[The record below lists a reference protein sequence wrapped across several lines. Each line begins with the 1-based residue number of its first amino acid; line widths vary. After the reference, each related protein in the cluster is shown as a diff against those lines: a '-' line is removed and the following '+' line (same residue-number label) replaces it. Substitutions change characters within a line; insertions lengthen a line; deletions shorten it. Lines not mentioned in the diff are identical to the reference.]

1 MSPKFFVPVLF
12 LLAALPARA
21 QDKLYP
27 VTGNKGFPVILT
39 TDRFAFVVEKA
50 FQHKLTLGYP
60 SDDRFR
66 PDTGAP
72 LILLW
77 LRVQNLSPRPAELS
91 ATERAG
97 IHKYTVG
104 QRKGLIAAGRP
115 QYVVR
120 IEPGA
125 FEMGSDSPIPA
136 EFLKGPSGVIY
147 DRPSAQGDYDEA
159 PVHRVAITKPFL
171 ISATEITIDQFRQF
185 RPDYNGY
192 DHFAPYAAGVTWND
206 AVAFCQWLSK
216 REGKPYRL
224 PTEAEWEYAA
234 RAGTRSIFS
243 SGTQPPAPETPNV
256 WGVKNMHTGVAE

>member
-77 LRVQNLSPRPAELS
+77 LRVQNLSQRPMEFSTAKFTSTDEEARTYSALTVEEVTNRISAGGSGSIGTKTLRSLSLGRVGGKPSEEQLTADIQRYSLRSSEVPAGGVKEGLIYFEKPPR
-91 ATERAG
+91 
-97 IHKYTVG
+97 KNYTVSITLG
-104 QRKGLIAAGRP
+104 DLWSQPL
-115 QYVVR
+115 
-120 IEPGA
+120 A
-125 FEMGSDSPIPA
+125 FSTA
-136 EFLKGPSGVIY
+136 K
-147 DRPSAQGDYDEA
+147 Q
-159 PVHRVAITKPFL
+159 K
-171 ISATEITIDQFRQF
+171 
-185 RPDYNGY
+185 
-192 DHFAPYAAGVTWND
+192 
-206 AVAFCQWLSK
+206 
-216 REGKPYRL
+216 
-224 PTEAEWEYAA
+224 
-234 RAGTRSIFS
+234 
-243 SGTQPPAPETPNV
+243 
-256 WGVKNMHTGVAE
+256 